1 MKKYINPTIEIVKVD
16 LLSALC
22 GSVKGDNQQG
32 DSGDPFHHVPARK
45 LYV

>member
-1 MKKYINPTIEIVKVD
+1 MKKYINPTIDIVKVD

-22 GSVKGDNQQG
+22 DGSGVHGDNQQG
-32 DSGDPFHHVPARK
+32 DSGIKAPARK

>member
-22 GSVKGDNQQG
+22 NGSGVKGEGIQG
-32 DSGDPFHHVPARK
+32 DSGIPAPARK